1 MIKLL
6 TPDELSKLL
15 RIPKRSI
22 YRFAQDG
29 HIPGG
34 FRVGKHWRF
43 RQDVIEN
50 WINGQSTLKHVPEL
64 KVRRQ

>member
-6 TPDELSKLL
+6 TAEELSRLL

-22 YRFAQDG
+22 YKFAQEG

-43 RQDVIEN
+43 REAEIEI
-50 WINGQSTLKHVPEL
+50 WIKNSKYSKPQHTKP
-64 KVRRQ
+64 

>member
-6 TPDELSKLL
+6 TAHELAKLL
-15 RIPKRSI
+15 RIPKRTI
-22 YRFAQDG
+22 YKFAKEG

-43 RQDVIEN
+43 REPEIEI
-50 WINGQSTLKHVPEL
+50 WIKDSKYIKPQHAEP
-64 KVRRQ
+64 